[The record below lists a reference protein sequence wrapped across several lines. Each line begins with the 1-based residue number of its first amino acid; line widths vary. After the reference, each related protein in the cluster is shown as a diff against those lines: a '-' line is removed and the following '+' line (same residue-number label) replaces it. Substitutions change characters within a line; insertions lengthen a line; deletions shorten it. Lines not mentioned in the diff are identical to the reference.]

1 MSRTMRVAVYH
12 NNHDV
17 RIEER
22 TVPRIGPSELLV
34 RVHASGI
41 CGSDVLEW
49 YRVPKAPVVL
59 GHEIA
64 AEIAEIG
71 GEVVG
76 FAKGERVFV
85 SHHVPCLDC
94 AHCRNGHETVCQT
107 LRTTNFDPGGF
118 AEFVRVPEIN
128 VKHGVFRIPDN
139 VSWDEGVFI
148 EPLAC
153 AVRGQRAADVRPAHR
168 VLVMGCGMAGL
179 LHIRLARAAGASSVF
194 AMDVLENRRRAARES
209 GADDVF
215 RADEDIAA
223 KVREASGGGLADVVV
238 VSTGAP
244 AAIEQSFALVEAG
257 GTILFFAPTE
267 ADRRIPMPFNRLW
280 RDEVKLTSTYGAA
293 PRDIRE
299 SIRLLHE
306 KRIQVGDLVSH
317 RLPLTDA
324 AKGFRLVA
332 EGLEC
337 LKVVLEP

>member
-1 MSRTMRVAVYH
+1 MTGTMRVAVYY
-12 NNHDV
+12 NNRDV
-17 RIEER
+17 RVEER
-22 TVPRIGPSELLV
+22 SIPTIGPHELLV
-34 RVHASGI
+34 KVHASGI

-49 YRVPKAPVVL
+49 YRVPKAPLVL

-64 AEIAEIG
+64 AEIVQVG
-71 GEVVG
+71 GDVQG
-76 FAKGERVFV
+76 HASGERVFV

-94 AHCRNGHETVCQT
+94 PSCRSGHETVCQT

-128 VKHGVFRIPDN
+128 VRHGVFRMPDN
-139 VSWDEGVFI
+139 LSWEDGVFI

-153 AVRGQRAADVRPAHR
+153 VVRGQRAADVRPGQS
-168 VLVMGCGMAGL
+168 VLVIGSGMAGL
-179 LHIRLARAAGASSVF
+179 LHIRLARATGASNVF
-194 AMDVLENRRRAARES
+194 ATDVLENRRNAAKTS
-209 GADDVF
+209 GADEAF

-223 KVREASGGGLADVVV
+223 KLKERNGGRLADTVV
-238 VSTGAP
+238 VSTGAL

-267 ADRRIPMPFNRLW
+267 SDRRIPLPFNRLW

-306 KRIQVGDLVSH
+306 GRVKVGDLVSH

-324 AKGFRLVA
+324 GEGFRLVA
-332 EGLEC
+332 DGRES
-337 LKVVLEP
+337 LKVVLIP